1 MLAANLTQEGRTTL
15 SVPTEE
21 LKMLPAFFNPRGKL
35 VRDVS
40 IVCYD
45 VYSKLNPKPNLSFAD
60 ALAGT
65 GARGIR
71 VANEVPSIERVILN
85 DINSK
90 ALEYAKE
97 SAKLNNVEEKCI
109 FSRSEVC
116 SFLLTRKESEGERF
130 DYVDLDPFGSPSDH
144 IDCAMRSVREGGML
158 SFSATDSAVL
168 CGVYP
173 KVSLRKYLG
182 LPLRSEYCHEVGM
195 RLLFGLAAQ
204 SAMRFESGIEPLFC
218 HHNMHYF
225 RAYLTIRVGN
235 AHSRE
240 NEKEIGFIL
249 HCFLCGHRSIVSREA
264 FFSPKERIDM
274 SCPECKKE
282 KVAIAGP
289 LWTGKIQSND
299 FVSACHERSDLG
311 IFSPELDIPLYY
323 DLNTIK
329 VKNGLPRIN
338 VVVEEMKARGYA
350 ASRTRL
356 NPNSLRTDATKK
368 EIQKVVLEL
377 GH

>member
-1 MLAANLTQEGRTTL
+1 ML

-45 VYSKLNPKPNLSFAD
+45 AHSKLNPKPNLVFAD

-97 SAKLNNVEEKCI
+97 SAKLNNVEEKCV

-116 SFLLTRKESEGERF
+116 SFLTSRKESEGERF

-144 IDCAMRSVREGGML
+144 IDCAIRSVKEGGML

-204 SAMRFESGIEPLFC
+204 SAMRLEAGIEPLFC

-235 AHSRE
+235 THSRE

-249 HCFLCGHRSIVSREA
+249 HCFLCGHRSIVSREV
-264 FFSPKERIDM
+264 FFSPKERIDL

-289 LWTGKIQSND
+289 LWIGKIQSSD
-299 FVSACHERSDLG
+299 FVSSCHEQSDLG
-311 IFSPELDIPLYY
+311 VFSSELDIPLYY
-323 DLNTIK
+323 DLNAIK
-329 VKNGLPRIN
+329 VKSGLPRIN
-338 VVVEEMKARGYA
+338 VVVEELKARGYA

-368 EIQKVVLEL
+368 ELQKIVLEL
-377 GH
+377 VR